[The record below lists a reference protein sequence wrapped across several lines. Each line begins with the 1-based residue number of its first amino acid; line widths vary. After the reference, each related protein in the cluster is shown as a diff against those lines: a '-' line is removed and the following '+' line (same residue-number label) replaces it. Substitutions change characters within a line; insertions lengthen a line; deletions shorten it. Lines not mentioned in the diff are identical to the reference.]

1 MFELLD
7 REEREETRFALVD
20 LPQQVEKFGFIIGVQ
35 RRAFRDH
42 DPVNIEASELIA
54 RLHDAL
60 KASGYDGHDL
70 ELFLVRIVFCLFADD
85 TGIFE
90 PRDIFL
96 QFIEERTSVDG
107 ADLGPWLARL
117 FQVLNTP
124 IERRQAALD
133 EDLAR
138 FPHVNGELFAE
149 TLRIPDFDAAKRQ
162 ALLDASRFDW
172 TAISPAIF
180 GALFQAV
187 MEPADR
193 RAQGA
198 HYTTEKNERQAKAKP
213 VQAVAEM
220 IWNGLDTDA
229 TQVDVRLE
237 VGDLGM
243 TKIVVRNNNQRIPH
257 AAAPNLF
264 TRLGGSWKKPG
275 GHTKTKHRILHGYEG
290 WGRFKAFA
298 LGRVVVWRDDVSD

>member
-1 MFELLD
+1 MRSPERDRPRYQLLCDFQMFELLD

-35 RRAFRDH
+35 RRAFRDQ

-60 KASGYDGHDL
+60 KASGYEGHDL

-96 QFIEERTSVDG
+96 QFIEERTSDDG

-124 IERRQAALD
+124 IERRQMALD

-149 TLRIPDFDAAKRQ
+149 TLRIPDFNATMRK
-162 ALLDASRFDW
+162 ALLDASQFDW

-198 HYTTEKNERQAKAKP
+198 HIHHREEHPEGDRAIVPRRFARGVPEASETPGRPQHDRSAEVSGQTWHAAP
-213 VQAVAEM
+213 VRPGRAVA
-220 IWNGLDTDA
+220 A
-229 TQVDVRLE
+229 TSSSSPTGSCALWKSKCCGRWRRAQTL
-237 VGDLGM
+237 
-243 TKIVVRNNNQRIPH
+243 
-257 AAAPNLF
+257 PN
-264 TRLGGSWKKPG
+264 
-275 GHTKTKHRILHGYEG
+275 
-290 WGRFKAFA
+290 
-298 LGRVVVWRDDVSD
+298 